1 MRNGGGTAMDSA
13 KRLEQRNG
21 EGDRSVKDRRKE
33 MLLMREREAEGAHLS
48 QVLHKNGVRTEI
60 V

>member
-1 MRNGGGTAMDSA
+1 MDSA
-13 KRLEQRNG
+13 KRLEQGNG
-21 EGDRSVKDRRKE
+21 EGDRSVKNRKKE
-33 MLLMREREAEGAHLS
+33 MLLMREREAEGALLS